1 MQKVTVRYPEDFA
14 AYVRRAAKQRGVR
27 EPSVW
32 RELVALGIQRREA
45 NDGLLNTVFS
55 LTVQNLCTC
64 RRIAGRILDRHSRRF
79 RDNCHRP
86 SFRNNRPADPGNHNR
101 RCRFVDPASYRCL
114 RLVFP
119 RELFHGLFLGL
130 LPALHPIAAGVPGS

>member
-64 RRIAGRILDRHSRRF
+64 RRIAGRIDESLIDLANEDARRALE
-79 RDNCHRP
+79 
-86 SFRNNRPADPGNHNR
+86 SE
-101 RCRFVDPASYRCL
+101 
-114 RLVFP
+114 
-119 RELFHGLFLGL
+119 ELL
-130 LPALHPIAAGVPGS
+130 